1 MHSSKKVFLFILFFC
16 SLQVFAENV
25 DSLRSYY
32 KNTKNPDSLR
42 LEALNDIAWD
52 VLYSNPDSAYIL
64 GHEELEVARS
74 KKLKKWEAKA
84 LNTIGASYQIKGNYL
99 KAIEFYQQSLKVS
112 ESIGEMKR
120 VASSLANI
128 GSLYINIGEFEK
140 ALDYQNKSL
149 VLFRKLDMKAGMAS
163 ALNNI
168 GIIYNNISNY
178 EKALEYN
185 EKGLKL
191 YEELGDKQGIAAA
204 TGNIGNIYMS
214 LQNYDKALEYQQ
226 KSLSITQEIGDKP
239 GIASNFTNIGRI
251 LSRQKQYDKALPF
264 LTQAISVAKE
274 SEDVFSEKEASYVLY
289 EIYKQKNNPKKSL
302 EYYENYVAL
311 RDSILKED
319 NKRDIQKKELEYEYE
334 KKAAADSVKNEEEK
348 RVKDALIVAKNAQIE
363 QDKTQ
368 KVALFGGV
376 ILLILFGIFIY
387 SRFRVS
393 QQQKQII
400 EIKSK
405 ETEEQKTIIEEKQK
419 EILSSISYAKRIQY
433 TLLAHDELLDENLK
447 EYFILFKPKDIV
459 SGDFYWATAN
469 EKGFYLAVCDSTG
482 HGVPGAFMSLL
493 NISFLNEAIN
503 EKNIVSTNEVFN
515 HVRKRLITSIS
526 ADGAQD
532 GMDAVLIKLNDNKIE
547 YAAANSSPILVR
559 NNKVTDLPY
568 DKMPIGKSEQ
578 IREFNKYTLETE
590 KGDMLYFCTDGY
602 ADQFGGEQ
610 GKKFKHKQLQELLVA
625 ICNKS
630 VSEQKKI
637 LNDTFE
643 AWKGTLEQVDDI
655 CIIGLRA

>member
-1 MHSSKKVFLFILFFC
+1 MHKKISVFLFTFLFF
-16 SLQVFAENV
+16 SFNVFSENI

-52 VLYSNPDSAYIL
+52 ALYSNPDSAYIL
-64 GHEELEVARS
+64 GHEELEIARS

-149 VLFRKLDMKAGMAS
+149 VLFRKLDMKGGMAS

-168 GIIYNNISNY
+168 GIIYNNIANY

-185 EKGLKL
+185 EQGLKL

-214 LQNYDKALEYQQ
+214 LKNYEKALEYQQ
-226 KSLSITQEIGDKP
+226 KSLLITQEIGDKP
-239 GIASNFTNIGRI
+239 GIASNFTSIGRI
-251 LSRQKQYDKALPF
+251 LSQQKKYDKALPF
-264 LTQAISVAKE
+264 LTQAIKVAKE
-274 SEDVFSEKEASYVLY
+274 SEDIFSEKEASYVLY
-289 EIYKQKNNPKKSL
+289 EVYKQTNNPKKSL
-302 EYYENYVAL
+302 EYYEYYVAL

-368 KVALFGGV
+368 KIALFGGL
-376 ILLILFGIFIY
+376 ILLVVFGGFIY

-393 QQQKQII
+393 QQQKKII

-433 TLLAHDELLDENLK
+433 TLLAHDELLDKNLK

-503 EKNIVSTNEVFN
+503 EKNIVHTNEVFN
-515 HVRKRLITSIS
+515 HVRQRLITSIS

-532 GMDAVLIKLNDNKIE
+532 GMDAVLIKLNGNKIE
-547 YAAANSSPILVR
+547 YAAANSSPILIR
-559 NNKVTDLPY
+559 NNEARDLPY

-578 IREFNKYTLETE
+578 IREFNKYMLETE

-610 GKKFKHKQLQELLVA
+610 GKKFKHKQLQELLLTIYTKPVA
-625 ICNKS
+625 
-630 VSEQKKI
+630 EQKKI
-637 LNDTFE
+637 LNDVFE
-643 AWKGTLEQVDDI
+643 NWKGSLEQVDDI
-655 CIIGLRA
+655 CIIGIKA